1 MKTGSWRAGVILVGV
16 VLCLCAAAEDPVQHP
31 KDPWEGLNRI
41 VYAFNDTA
49 DRFVLSPVTRGYE
62 AVAPDA
68 VETGINN
75 FFSNFDDIGVA
86 TNNLLQLKFAEAG
99 SDTGRVLVNTTLGL
113 LGWFDVASS
122 LGLTKHDEDFGQ
134 TLGYWGI
141 GTGPYLVLPFL
152 GPSNLRDAPGK
163 LADITLWMNTLPEL
177 AASEET
183 ALVSLNVINEH
194 SQYLNLEARTD
205 ELGHERYVFLRD
217 VYLDNREF
225 LVRDGQI
232 PLDDDLYEELDD
244 E

>member
-16 VLCLCAAAEDPVQHP
+16 LACLCAAAEDSVQHP
-31 KDPWEGLNRI
+31 KDPWEGLNRT
-41 VYAFNDTA
+41 VYAFNDTV
-49 DRFVLSPVTRGYE
+49 DRLVLSPVTRGYQ

-75 FFSNFDDIGVA
+75 FFSNLDDIGVA

-113 LGWFDVASS
+113 LGWFDVASQ
-122 LGLTKHDEDFGQ
+122 LGLTKHNEDFGQ

-177 AASEET
+177 SASEET
-183 ALVSLNVINEH
+183 ALVSFNVINEH
-194 SQYLNLEARTD
+194 SQYLKLEARTD
-205 ELGHERYVFLRD
+205 ELGHERYVFIRD
-217 VYLDNREF
+217 AYLDNREF